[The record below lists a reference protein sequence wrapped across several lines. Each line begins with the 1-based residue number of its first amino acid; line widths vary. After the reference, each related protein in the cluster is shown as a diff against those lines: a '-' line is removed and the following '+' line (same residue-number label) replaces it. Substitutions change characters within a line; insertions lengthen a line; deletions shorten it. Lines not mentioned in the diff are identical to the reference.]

1 MVFRVDANMLQCKTK
16 MVDSFV
22 ICSLKIVLL
31 VAGFMANGLSNNT
44 ALPTGISNNNFTNA
58 TASLGTTVNI
68 VTNRSSTATATT
80 ATTATATV
88 TPTTTAAA
96 TTTTVATL
104 TTGKVERGT
113 STLPRQTTISEKLT
127 TVRKTR
133 PITPITNR
141 YKFTV
146 TRKKKG
152 DSVEARIK
160 CYLINALRYDDMCA
174 CLNSKTLF
182 AEVFDNEITGC
193 SHQSEFFMNKTE
205 DSIIFEIESK
215 VTFITNG
222 LVIPNS
228 GVIKLVGGNNLPT
241 SRCNDELVIETVQYN
256 DWFAYKTLKNHDFK
270 ISITDESFRLEISPG
285 APFSRYEGSLMIL
298 ELNCDNQ
305 HRYLFVKFEGTRTY
319 SGDSLPYFEKR
330 SRKRRRFT
338 TQVPDSTNKGKD
350 NKEISAV
357 VIGAIAGA
365 VGVILILIAIIACY
379 IFYHHLS
386 LLKLRED
393 VVPND
398 ETMSMNS
405 YSDPPPKYDGPR
417 SVKSKSRETSI
428 NNPSENILPRIPDPL
443 PPTPEEE
450 SGYLTPSDVKDFD
463 KEEDFDEIY
472 TPLSDIAGS
481 YYSTG
486 STAYL
491 GFYDAET
498 KSNDIGE
505 DEEGKKR

>member
-1 MVFRVDANMLQCKTK
+1 MIFHVDANMLQCKTK
-16 MVDSFV
+16 MVDSIV

-31 VAGFMANGLSNNT
+31 VAGTMANDLSNNT
-44 ALPTGISNNNFTNA
+44 ALPTGITNNFTNA
-58 TASLGTTVNI
+58 TASSGTTVNI
-68 VTNRSSTATATT
+68 VTNRSSTTTAATATT
-80 ATTATATV
+80 ATTTV
-88 TPTTTAAA
+88 TPTTAAA
-96 TTTTVATL
+96 TTTTTTVAIL
-104 TTGKVERGT
+104 TTRKVEKGT

-133 PITPITNR
+133 PITPITNP
-141 YKFTV
+141 YEFTV

-152 DSVEARIK
+152 DSVEAPIK
-160 CYLINALRYDDMCA
+160 CYLINALRYHDMCV
-174 CLNSKTLF
+174 CRNSKTLF
-182 AEVFDNEITGC
+182 AEERDSGKVTGC
-193 SHQSEFFMNKTE
+193 SDQSRFIYKTE
-205 DSIIFEIESK
+205 DTIIFEIESK
-215 VTFITNG
+215 VTFITNR

-241 SRCNDELVIETVQYN
+241 SRCNDELTIESVQYN
-256 DWFAYKTLKNHDFK
+256 DWFAYKTLENHDFK
-270 ISITDESFRLEISPG
+270 IGIMDESFRLEISPG
-285 APFSRYEGSLMIL
+285 APLSRYEGSLMFL
-298 ELNCDNQ
+298 KLKCDKQ
-305 HRYLFVKFEGTRTY
+305 YRYLFVKFEGTRTY
-319 SGDSLPYFEKR
+319 SGNFLPRYFENR
-330 SRKRRRFT
+330 GRKRRRST
-338 TQVPDSTNKGKD
+338 TKVPDLD
-350 NKEISAV
+350 NKEISVV

-379 IFYHHLS
+379 IFYRHLS

-393 VVPND
+393 VVPKD
-398 ETMSMNS
+398 ETISMNR

-417 SVKSKSRETSI
+417 SVKSKSRVTSI

-498 KSNDIGE
+498 KSNDTGE